1 MLRDRGFPRHRIPTE
16 PQRNPVKDILKEL
29 DDWTASG
36 QEIALATV
44 VDVAGSAPRPSGA
57 RLGLTRKGAMIGS
70 VSGGCVESDVYERA
84 LRVLDEGEPALV
96 TYGPAPPDGF
106 EVGLSCDGKIEVL
119 IEAFVADEVWNRVR
133 QAVEDDCPAAIAIGL
148 APARVVGVRLGIVGE
163 TREGLERVGSIDP
176 AIDERVADEALR
188 LLRGRGK
195 GVFEFPAGDETHRIF
210 IESFAPAQ
218 RLYLVGATHIAVS
231 LCRMAKEVGFQVILI
246 DPRTAFARGDRF
258 RDADEVSHEWPVD
271 VLDGALLNADAYV
284 LTLTHD
290 VKFDLPTLARALESD
305 VRYIG
310 ALGSRRTHAKR
321 LEALRAQGFGDE
333 VLARIKTPVGLD
345 LGGRRPEEIALAILA
360 EMVATRYERSG
371 GSLSAR

>member
-1 MLRDRGFPRHRIPTE
+1 M
-16 PQRNPVKDILKEL
+16 KDILKEL
-29 DDWTASG
+29 DDWAASG

-44 VDVAGSAPRPSGA
+44 VDVTGSAPRPSGA

-96 TYGPAPPDGF
+96 TYGPAPPDSF

-119 IEAFVADEVWNRVR
+119 IEAFAADEVWNRVR
-133 QAVEDDCPAAIAIGL
+133 QAVEDDCPAAIAICL
-148 APARVVGVRLGIVGE
+148 APARLVGVRLGIVGE

-188 LLRGRGK
+188 LLRGRGR

-210 IESFAPAQ
+210 IESFVPAQ

-246 DPRTAFARGDRF
+246 DPRTAFAGADRF